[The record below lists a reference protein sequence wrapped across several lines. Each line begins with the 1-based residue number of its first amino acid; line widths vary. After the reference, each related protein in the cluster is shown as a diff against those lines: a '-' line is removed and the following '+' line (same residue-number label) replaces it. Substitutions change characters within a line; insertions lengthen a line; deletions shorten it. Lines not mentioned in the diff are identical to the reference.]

1 MSFYQVLKRF
11 ELLSGLQGDELSRY
25 SQLCRQAAE
34 EIRER
39 LTVSE
44 STLSDG
50 EKLRLSYTAAALAY
64 YKYCL
69 YTSAS
74 QPVSFSAGEVS
85 VNMGSQRLES
95 AKKIFDEEYAGLCRV
110 LKPRDFYFGRF
121 SA

>member
-25 SQLCRQAAE
+25 SELCRQAAE
-34 EIRER
+34 EIRAG
-39 LTVSE
+39 LKVSE
-44 STLSDG
+44 STLLDG

-95 AKKIFDEEYAGLCRV
+95 AKKIFDEEYVGLCRV